1 MTEYSQPTKVR
12 ARTLALSHAV
22 EVLTTRR
29 EQAAVVP
36 KEYVAKVQK
45 TLSEREGT
53 HDAHAAAYCDMHL
66 IRDWEA
72 FWFSKVGSKAS
83 SDLIIAYLAG
93 PEPLNDFRELVKLGV
108 HPHNI
113 FGFESETKEFNQALV
128 AAKASD
134 FPLLKIIKMPL
145 DRYLQAVP
153 TSFDIIYFDACGPF
167 PSPNQR
173 TLRTVAT
180 IFRYQRLNPLS
191 VLITNFA
198 GPDSTNTALTRSF
211 ADLVSSYLY
220 PRPFQESGNSEWNME
235 EGPAANGFVPK
246 RQGSDDSFFD
256 VVLKDLPRYYGNFI
270 TRQLFDLGSFIVPLA
285 RLALGGNTSLWSA
298 FFATSAEEIAKLAV
312 NRKTF
317 DAEGNGGDYIVDP
330 DMNALGWTFS
340 ALLDANNT
348 ADYPSVDEQSRTFLQ
363 TWARELGGSPETKA
377 REAVD
382 AYFLLK
388 NLPDVNL
395 LKPAMQQLLVGYRYL
410 QNMHMFCDLPTSEL
424 ALFPV
429 MAQFSYPYHYNVQET
444 RRYRYVAEGKSTDMF
459 LDVIPFDTCRY
470 LYDWLPSTELVS
482 ESFDLAGHQLIYR
495 FALDALLKHA
505 IRYNNEYVFGGHV
518 MGVNEEGYSEHL
530 LTPRQMVTC

>member
-22 EVLTTRR
+22 EMLTTRR
-29 EQAAVVP
+29 EHAAVVP
-36 KEYVAKVQK
+36 KDYVARVQRL
-45 TLSEREGT
+45 LSEREGT
-53 HDAHAAAYCDMHL
+53 LDAYAAASCHEHL
-66 IRDWEA
+66 ISDWEA
-72 FWFSKVGSKAS
+72 FWFSKVGSKAP
-83 SDLIIAYLAG
+83 SDLTIAYLAG

-113 FGFESETKEFNQALV
+113 FGFESETKEFNQALA
-128 AAKASD
+128 AAKASE

-145 DRYLQAVP
+145 ERYLQAVP
-153 TSFDIIYFDACGPF
+153 MSFDIIYFDACGPF
-167 PSPNQR
+167 PSPSQR

-198 GPDSTNTALTRSF
+198 GPDTTNTTLARSF
-211 ADLVSSYLY
+211 ADLVSGYLY
-220 PRPFQESGNSEWNME
+220 PRPFQESDDPEWNME
-235 EGPAANGFVPK
+235 DGPVANGLVPK
-246 RQGSDDSFFD
+246 EPGRDDSFFD
-256 VVLKDLPRYYGNFI
+256 IVLRDLPRYYGNFI
-270 TRQLFDLGSFIVPLA
+270 TRQLFDLGSFIVPLS
-285 RLALGGNTSLWSA
+285 RLASGGNASLWST
-298 FFATSAEEIAKLAV
+298 FFAKSAEELAKLTAD
-312 NRKTF
+312 RKTF

-348 ADYPSVDEQSRTFLQ
+348 ADYPAVDPQSHTLLQ

-377 REAVD
+377 REAID

-388 NLPDVNL
+388 NLQDPDL
-395 LKPAMQQLLVGYRYL
+395 LKPAMQQLLNGYRYL
-410 QNMHMFCDLPTSEL
+410 QKMHMFCDVPTREL

-482 ESFDLAGHQLIYR
+482 ESFDLAGHQLVYR

-518 MGVNEEGYSEHL
+518 VGVNEEGYSERL
-530 LTPRQMVTC
+530 LTPRLVIT